1 MYLQGC
7 ISRRRVLQG
16 EVCSSRS
23 PCLACS
29 AGSVLCHHVPVRGFV
44 ANTDYDWFTWLR
56 AIEPP
61 IDEVNFWKPGS
72 GTNFGALVPGEP
84 LFFKL
89 KAPYNAIAG
98 FGYFAH
104 FSRLPVSMAW
114 EVYGE
119 ANGARSF
126 PEMRERLVR
135 IRLRFDRTT
144 DRKQD
149 FWIGCILVNQPVFFE
164 ERDWI
169 RVPADFKGPTVQ
181 GKTYDLTAG
190 EGERVWMECLALAA
204 RRPNW
209 PMPYAITPAAPRE
222 DRIADA
228 LIPSGYGALAA
239 IRPRLGQRSFRVVV
253 LDSYGRRCAVTSE
266 RTLPAL
272 EAAHIRDYRD
282 VQEHAISNGILFRAD
297 IHKLFDSGYVT
308 VTPDYHFLVSRR
320 IKEEFENGRDYYA
333 LHGSAIRLPQDVAD
347 RPAAA
352 SLIWHNEQ
360 RFLG

>member
-1 MYLQGC
+1 M
-7 ISRRRVLQG
+7 
-16 EVCSSRS
+16 
-23 PCLACS
+23 
-29 AGSVLCHHVPVRGFV
+29 RGFV
-44 ANTDYDWFTWLR
+44 ANTDYDWFTYLR

-104 FSRLPVSMAW
+104 FSRLPVSMVWQA
-114 EVYGE
+114 YGD
-119 ANGARSF
+119 ANGARSYG
-126 PEMRERLVR
+126 EMRDRLVR
-135 IRLRFDRTT
+135 IRMRFDRST
-144 DRKQD
+144 DPKQD

-169 RVPADFKGPTVQ
+169 RTPQDFKGPTVQ

-190 EGERVWMECLALAA
+190 EGQRIWLECLARAA
-204 RRPNW
+204 RSADPVALV
-209 PMPYAITPAAPRE
+209 PLAPKGLRTNQ
-222 DRIADA
+222 IADA
-228 LIPSGYGALAA
+228 PLPSGYGAPAPV
-239 IRPRLGQRSFRVVV
+239 RPRLGQRSFRIVV
-253 LDSYGRRCAVTSE
+253 LDSYGRRCAVTNE

-282 VQEHAISNGILFRAD
+282 VQVHTLNNGILFRAD

-308 VTPDYHFLVSRR
+308 VTPGYKFEVSRR

-333 LHGSAIRLPQDVAD
+333 LHGSRICLPHDVAD
-347 RPAAA
+347 RPAVD

-360 RFLG
+360 RYRG